1 MVPLCMEDDMQATQV
16 QSESSLRDLFL
27 QQLNLL
33 KLNREKVPL
42 DILKTKY
49 KKGYETLCQD
59 LKTLG
64 SQYAKQ
70 LTLSDIRF
78 HKDYIQEG
86 SERINHIIEQS
97 GLMKQLSKAVF
108 VYQDIVDFEIICGK
122 LRAEISREAD
132 VFCREHLGLL
142 ITEECLVSPDT
153 LPMIFSMVN
162 GCVLVDDKWIP
173 KEKFT
178 KNRQLQ

>member
-1 MVPLCMEDDMQATQV
+1 MHANKIQPEQ
-16 QSESSLRDLFL
+16 SLRDLFL

-33 KLNREKVPL
+33 KVNREKVPL
-42 DILKTKY
+42 DILKTEY
-49 KKGYETLCQD
+49 KAGYEKLCRD
-59 LKTLG
+59 LKTNG
-64 SQYAKQ
+64 SLYAKQ
-70 LTLSDIRF
+70 LTLSGIRF

-86 SERINHIIEQS
+86 AERINRIIEQS

-122 LRAEISREAD
+122 LQAKISREAD
-132 VFCREHLGLL
+132 VFYREHLGIL

-153 LPMIFSMVN
+153 LPMVFSMVN

-173 KEKFT
+173 KEEFT
-178 KNRQLQ
+178 KKLQNTNCNTEDNT

>member
-1 MVPLCMEDDMQATQV
+1 MHANKIQPEQ
-16 QSESSLRDLFL
+16 SLRDLFL

-33 KLNREKVPL
+33 KVNREKVPL
-42 DILKTKY
+42 DILKTEY
-49 KKGYETLCQD
+49 KAGYEKLCRD
-59 LKTLG
+59 LKTNG
-64 SQYAKQ
+64 SLYAKQ
-70 LTLSDIRF
+70 LTLSGIRF

-86 SERINHIIEQS
+86 AERINHIIEQS

-122 LRAEISREAD
+122 LQAEISREAD
-132 VFCREHLGLL
+132 VFYREHLGIL

-153 LPMIFSMVN
+153 SPLVFSMVN

-173 KEKFT
+173 KEEFT
-178 KNRQLQ
+178 KKLQNTNCNTEDNT

>member
-1 MVPLCMEDDMQATQV
+1 MHANKIQPEQ
-16 QSESSLRDLFL
+16 SLRDLFL

-33 KLNREKVPL
+33 KVNREKVPL
-42 DILKTKY
+42 DILKTEY
-49 KKGYETLCQD
+49 KAGYEKLCRD
-59 LKTLG
+59 LKTNG
-64 SQYAKQ
+64 SLYAKQ
-70 LTLSDIRF
+70 LTLSGIRF

-86 SERINHIIEQS
+86 AERINRIIEQS

-122 LRAEISREAD
+122 LQAEISREAD
-132 VFCREHLGLL
+132 VFYREHLGIL

-153 LPMIFSMVN
+153 LPMVFSMVN

-173 KEKFT
+173 KEEFT
-178 KNRQLQ
+178 KKQQNTICNTEDNT

>member
-1 MVPLCMEDDMQATQV
+1 MHANKIQPEQ
-16 QSESSLRDLFL
+16 SLRDLFL

-33 KLNREKVPL
+33 KVNREKVPL
-42 DILKTKY
+42 DILKTEY
-49 KKGYETLCQD
+49 KAGYEKLCRD
-59 LKTLG
+59 LKTNG
-64 SQYAKQ
+64 SLYAKQ
-70 LTLSDIRF
+70 LTLSGIRF

-86 SERINHIIEQS
+86 AERINRIIEQS

-122 LRAEISREAD
+122 LQAEISREAD
-132 VFCREHLGLL
+132 VFYREHLGVL

-153 LPMIFSMVN
+153 LPMVFSMVN

-173 KEKFT
+173 KEEFT
-178 KNRQLQ
+178 KKKQNTICNTEDNT

>member
-1 MVPLCMEDDMQATQV
+1 MHANKIQPEQ
-16 QSESSLRDLFL
+16 SLRDLFL

-33 KLNREKVPL
+33 KVNREKVPL
-42 DILKTKY
+42 DILKTEY
-49 KKGYETLCQD
+49 KAGYEKLCRD
-59 LKTLG
+59 LKTNG
-64 SQYAKQ
+64 SLYAKQ
-70 LTLSDIRF
+70 LTLSGIRF

-86 SERINHIIEQS
+86 AERINRIIEQS

-122 LRAEISREAD
+122 LQAEISREAD
-132 VFCREHLGLL
+132 VFYREHLGIL

-153 LPMIFSMVN
+153 LPMVFSMVN

-173 KEKFT
+173 KEEFT
-178 KNRQLQ
+178 KKQQNTNCNTEDNT

>member
-1 MVPLCMEDDMQATQV
+1 MHANKIQPEQ
-16 QSESSLRDLFL
+16 SLRDLFL

-33 KLNREKVPL
+33 KVNREKVPL
-42 DILKTKY
+42 DILKTEY
-49 KKGYETLCQD
+49 KAGYEKLCRD
-59 LKTLG
+59 LKTNG
-64 SQYAKQ
+64 SLYAKQ
-70 LTLSDIRF
+70 LTLSGIRF

-86 SERINHIIEQS
+86 AERINRIIEQS

-122 LRAEISREAD
+122 LQAEISREAD
-132 VFCREHLGLL
+132 VFYREHLGIL

-153 LPMIFSMVN
+153 LPMVFSMVN

-173 KEKFT
+173 KEEFT
-178 KNRQLQ
+178 KKQ